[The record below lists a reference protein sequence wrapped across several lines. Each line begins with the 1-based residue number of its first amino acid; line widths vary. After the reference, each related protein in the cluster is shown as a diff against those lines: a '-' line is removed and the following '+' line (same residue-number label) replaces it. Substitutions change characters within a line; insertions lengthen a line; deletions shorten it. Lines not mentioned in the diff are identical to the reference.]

1 MTDFDEVIYED
12 DEADQQVAD
21 TLFHQ
26 YYRIG
31 QVAYLLN
38 CHEKTVRRWVQ
49 EGRLK
54 ETRIGSTVRFSPDE
68 VTRLIRAH
76 QRNQKL

>member
-1 MTDFDEVIYED
+1 MTDED
-12 DEADQQVAD
+12 YSNCDVEADEQVAD
-21 TLFHQ
+21 ALFHS

-31 QVAYLLN
+31 DVARLLN
-38 CHEKTVRRWVQ
+38 VHEKTVRRWMV

-54 ETRIGSTVRFSPDE
+54 EVRIGGTVRFSPDE

-76 QRNQKL
+76 QRRDKL